1 LSEQTPEARL
11 PEVDFSNFVLS
22 LAATAMVQLGMVPDP
37 ESGETVTPNLP
48 IAQHTI
54 DSLAMLREK
63 TKGNLDDEEEK
74 LLDSMLYELRL
85 RFVEAGKPSKPT
97 G

>member
-1 LSEQTPEARL
+1 MSDDSAAPGL

-22 LAATAMVQLGMVPDP
+22 LAATAMVQLGIVPDP
-37 ESGETVTPNLP
+37 ESGDSVTPNLP

-54 DSLAMLREK
+54 DTLALLREK
-63 TKGNLDDEEEK
+63 TAGNLDDEEEK

-85 RFVEAGKPSKPT
+85 RFVEAGK
-97 G
+97 